1 MLEKIFDAFD
11 HIMYELKCYLDKYL
25 ENASFKNKICTL
37 ILIIIALIFGGLNIW
52 QEVKK
57 EEMLS
62 QAQNTV
68 DSAVNPLLE
77 EIEEV
82 KSFDSDMDVSEIKNS
97 MSSFLEEIRSLLYKL
112 CVMLVTIIIGIIVSL
127 IKNPFEAIKSIIHD
141 LLEGD
146 YEDAYLYVPMSILFV
161 IDTVE
166 FALNFL

>member
-1 MLEKIFDAFD
+1 MLEKIFDVFD
-11 HIMYELKCYLDKYL
+11 HIMYELKCYIDKYL

-82 KSFDSDMDVSEIKNS
+82 KSFDSVMDVSEIKNS
-97 MSSFLEEIRSLLYKL
+97 MSAFFEEIRSLLYKL
-112 CVMLVTIIIGIIVSL
+112 CVMLVTIIIGIIVSI
-127 IKNPFEAIKSIIHD
+127 IKNPFETIKSIIHD

>member
-1 MLEKIFDAFD
+1 MLEKIFDVFD
-11 HIMYELKCYLDKYL
+11 QIMYELKCYIDKYL

-112 CVMLVTIIIGIIVSL
+112 CVMLVTIIIGIIVSI

>member
-1 MLEKIFDAFD
+1 MLEKIFDVFD